1 MLLLFLCSQAVS
13 SCEQSIYETISQD
26 WQLRPV
32 KYFMQGIE
40 VASYPGLDALP
51 PIGLYLYHKK
61 DVARRGFA
69 GFIGDVATVVSLKL
83 LINRERPDG
92 DTERI
97 DSSFPSGHTTFAF
110 TQAVIYSH
118 HNPKIRIPMFIYAAV
133 VGFSRIYLGKHYPTD
148 VLGGAAIGV
157 AVGFLAVKLF

>member
-1 MLLLFLCSQAVS
+1 MLLLVLCCQALN

-26 WQLRPV
+26 WQSRPV

-40 VASYPGLDALP
+40 IASYPGLDALP
-51 PIGLYLYHKK
+51 PVGLYLSDRKEI
-61 DVARRGFA
+61 ARRGIA
-69 GFIGDVATVVSLKL
+69 GFVGDVATVVSFKL

-118 HNPKIRIPMFIYAAV
+118 HNPKIKIPMFIYATV

-148 VLGGAAIGV
+148 VLGGAALGIV
-157 AVGFLAVKLF
+157 VGLLAVKLF